1 MVTTYSALSLI
12 NATGHHVSGFQYE
25 DVRLA
30 DSPGVKDGRDVRVWF
45 RIGANLLMN
54 TNHAKAIV
62 SPEPHSTGPDFRKAL
77 DYLPRCLQ
85 VVLSLAIIVVGI
97 LAAIFMK

>member
-1 MVTTYSALSLI
+1 
-12 NATGHHVSGFQYE
+12 
-25 DVRLA
+25 
-30 DSPGVKDGRDVRVWF
+30 
-45 RIGANLLMN
+45 MN

-77 DYLPRCLQ
+77 DYLPRWLQ

>member
-1 MVTTYSALSLI
+1 
-12 NATGHHVSGFQYE
+12 
-25 DVRLA
+25 
-30 DSPGVKDGRDVRVWF
+30 
-45 RIGANLLMN
+45 MN